1 MIWPVLQ
8 PIFENAQ
15 SELVLMA
22 ALSIFTDLTAAT
34 VAVDG
39 PCYGLHYVD
48 DMEDEAKAADYPQ
61 AYIDMMRAVD
71 GVAVQLYYDA
81 WDNATQALNQSTLL
95 SDMDMLTGYLTPD
108 DETLLPD
115 EWKKLPAWDEGVD
128 SFSPTDDR
136 FVALGVVH
144 GWGQCDDLYQL
155 HSSCSYFRRCE
166 WHH

>member
-1 MIWPVLQ
+1 
-8 PIFENAQ
+8 
-15 SELVLMA
+15 MA
-22 ALSIFTDLTAAT
+22 ALNIFTDLTAAT
-34 VAVDG
+34 VAVNG

-48 DMEDEAKAADYPQ
+48 DMEDEAKAAGYPQ
-61 AYIDMMRAVD
+61 AYIDMMRAVG

-144 GWGQCDDLYQL
+144 GWGQCDDFATNGTNLTWTPNFTQML
-155 HSSCSYFRRCE
+155 EFCVDWGSNHNVTNK
-166 WHH
+166 